1 MAEGKWITD
10 LTATTPIADAARR
23 VLALRLELVR
33 DALPAAQHQAHKD
46 PEYVHQLRVA
56 TRRAGAAL
64 EIFSLCLPDKDYRAA
79 KRHLRQ
85 IRRAAGEAR
94 DWDVFLDG
102 LAAGPKPTPRYQAGI
117 DFLFGFGAARRIV
130 AQSTL
135 EAASPNYPFAFERF
149 LAETVAAVHKPRAEP
164 EVRVL
169 LDLAQPMLV
178 RLLKELHT
186 AASGNLDNYD
196 HLHEVRIV
204 GKRLRYAMEVFV
216 DCFGP
221 AFRQELYPAVEQM
234 QEVLGK
240 ANDSHV
246 AAQRL
251 GELRDRLRTSRPAE
265 WRRFR
270 PGVENLLRF
279 HKERVPQQQ
288 QLFVEWRD
296 RWQKAGGEEAFAGL
310 LKRVEEP
317 SAAT

>member
-1 MAEGKWITD
+1 
-10 LTATTPIADAARR
+10 
-23 VLALRLELVR
+23 VLALRLEPVR
-33 DALPAAQHQAHKD
+33 DGLPAAQHQAHKD

-79 KRHLRQ
+79 RRHLRQ

-102 LAAGPKPTPRYQAGI
+102 LVAGPKATPRCQPGV
-117 DFLFGFGAARRIV
+117 DFLVGFGV
-130 AQSTL
+130 AQRLLAQTAL
-135 EAASPNYPFAFERF
+135 AAASPNYPFAFERF
-149 LAETVAAVHKPRAEP
+149 LAETVAAVHKPRAP

-169 LDLAQPMLV
+169 HDLAQPMLV
-178 RLLKELHT
+178 GLLKELHT
-186 AASGNLDNYD
+186 AASGDLDNYN

-270 PGVENLLRF
+270 AGVEHLLRR

-288 QLFVEWRD
+288 QLFVEWWD

-310 LKRVEEP
+310 LKRAEEP
-317 SAAT
+317 TAAS